1 MDIKK
6 TKNADLESKKLTSF
20 LIGYILVFAAIFVAF
35 EWTEKEVKLQTYNQ
49 GGVESVDEEIIP
61 FTVQN
66 APPPPPPPNIAQDV
80 LTLVDTDVDIAEV
93 EIKETEATEDTKVDT
108 RVFDANATYG
118 APGGE
123 LVDEEIPFAMM
134 ENPPTFPGGEAKLL
148 EWVYKNIEY
157 PKVAKNRG
165 DKGRVT
171 VSFVIDKTGKVI
183 NGKIERGVSAELDA
197 EALRIVSI
205 MPNWTPGKQGGK
217 TVKVKYILPIT
228 FRLINS

>member
-1 MDIKK
+1 MDLKK

-20 LIGYILVFAAIFVAF
+20 LIGYLLVFAIIFVAF
-35 EWTEKEVKLQTYNQ
+35 EWTEKKVELKTYNQ
-49 GGVESVDEEIIP
+49 GGVENVDEEIIP

-66 APPPPPPPNIAQDV
+66 TPPPPPAPNIAQDI
-80 LTLVDTDVDIAEV
+80 LTIVNTDADIEEV
-93 EIKETEATEDTKVDT
+93 EIKTTEATEDTKVDT

-118 APGGE
+118 DAGQE
-123 LVDEEIPFAMM
+123 VDEEIPFAMIQD
-134 ENPPTFPGGEAKLL
+134 PPTFPGGEAKLL
-148 EWVYKNIEY
+148 EWVGKNIAY

-228 FRLINS
+228 FRLTGS

>member
-20 LIGYILVFAAIFVAF
+20 LIGYILVFAVIFVAF
-35 EWTEKEVKLQTYNQ
+35 EWTEKKVDMKTYSQ
-49 GGVESVDEEIIP
+49 GTAENVDEEVIDY
-61 FTVQN
+61 TRQQ
-66 APPPPPPPNIAQDV
+66 APPPPPAPMIAQDI
-80 LTLVDTDVDIAEV
+80 LTLVDTDVDIEEV
-93 EIKETEATEDTKVDT
+93 EVKETESTEETKVDT

-118 APGGE
+118 DGE
-123 LVDEEIPFAMM
+123 AVEEDIPFAMM

-148 EWVYKNIEY
+148 EWVSKNIEY

-183 NGKIERGVSAELDA
+183 NGKIERGVSAELDT

-217 TVKVKYILPIT
+217 TVRVKYILPIT
-228 FRLINS
+228 FRLTN

>member
-1 MDIKK
+1 MDTKK
-6 TKNADLESKKLTSF
+6 TKNADLESKKMTSF
-20 LIGYILVFAAIFVAF
+20 LIGYILVFAVIFVAF

-49 GGVESVDEEIIP
+49 GGVESVDEEIIDY
-61 FTVQN
+61 TVQN
-66 APPPPPPPNIAQDV
+66 APPPPPAPNIAQDV

-123 LVDEEIPFAMM
+123 LVEEDVPFASM

-148 EWVYKNIEY
+148 EWVHKNIQY

-183 NGKIERGVSAELDA
+183 NGKIERGVSAELDE
-197 EALRIVSI
+197 EALRVVSI

-217 TVKVKYILPIT
+217 TVRVRYILPIT
-228 FRLINS
+228 FRLDS